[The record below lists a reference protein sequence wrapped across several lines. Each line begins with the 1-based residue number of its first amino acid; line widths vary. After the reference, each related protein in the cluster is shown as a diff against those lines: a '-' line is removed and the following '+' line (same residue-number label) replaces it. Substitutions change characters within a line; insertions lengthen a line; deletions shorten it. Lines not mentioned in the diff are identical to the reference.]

1 MKQKTLLLMSL
12 IMILVLITGFFAGC
26 LGDKI
31 VGTWNAKNS
40 GATITFN
47 KDNTY
52 TAKVGLL
59 NTSGTWEK
67 SGSEYI
73 LYGSGGTR
81 IGSAVFV
88 GKDLR
93 VVLGGGILS
102 ISEDFTKQK

>member
-1 MKQKTLLLMSL
+1 MKQKTLLIS
-12 IMILVLITGFFAGC
+12 IMILTLAAGIFAGC

-31 VGTWNAKNS
+31 VGTWDGKSSN
-40 GATITFN
+40 ATITFN
-47 KDNTY
+47 KDNTF

-59 NTSGTWEK
+59 NTSGKWEK

-73 LYGSGGTR
+73 LYSANGVK

-93 VVLGGGILS
+93 VVIGGGILS
-102 ISEDFTKQK
+102 ISEDFTKK

>member
-1 MKQKTLLLMSL
+1 MKHKTITLISL
-12 IMILVLITGFFAGC
+12 IMILTLVTCLFAGC

-40 GATITFN
+40 SATITFN
-47 KDNTY
+47 KDNTF

-59 NTSGTWEK
+59 NTNGTWEK

-88 GKDLR
+88 GKELR
-93 VVLGGGILS
+93 LVLGGGILS